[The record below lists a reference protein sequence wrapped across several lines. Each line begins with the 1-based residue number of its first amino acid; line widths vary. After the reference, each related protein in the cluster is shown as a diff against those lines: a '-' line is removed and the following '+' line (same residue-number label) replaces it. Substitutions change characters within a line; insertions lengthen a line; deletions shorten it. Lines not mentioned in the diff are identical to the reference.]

1 MNKEDSSKEKF
12 KQALIST
19 VKVLS
24 EDLRLKKDK
33 YNNSDSKNF
42 DFFELENLNNKEDYV
57 KFRAKTDSEALKRKF
72 SNYNIY
78 KKNLPKNTSC
88 KLLYD
93 FSEQIRYELLGIK
106 MLNGI
111 SKNLKDNYFNKISL
125 TKDNVI
131 IAGCSILDKNVSNF
145 ACENH
150 LSGLEFL
157 SCIPGSIGGGIRMNS
172 GCFGKEFKDVLL
184 SVQVMDLNGNVHTI
198 NSKNIRFDYR
208 QTDLPKNLIFLSA
221 SFKTTKKDKT
231 QIEENINKLKE
242 KKQNSQPLRV
252 KTGGSTFKNPQ
263 NSIKKKVWELIREN
277 VDSQISFGDAKISEK
292 HSNFFINS
300 NNASFKNMYDL
311 INFVKK
317 RVKESTGVSLEL
329 ELEIVN

>member
-1 MNKEDSSKEKF
+1 M
-12 KQALIST
+12 L
-19 VKVLS
+19 
-24 EDLRLKKDK
+24 EDLNSFSKKIQGKIKFNYSLKKHTWLNIGGNAK
-33 YNNSDSKNF
+33 IFFVPETLIELK
-42 DFFELENLNNKEDYV
+42 DFLLY
-57 KFRAKTDSEALKRKF
+57 LK
-72 SNYNIY
+72 
-78 KKNLPKNTSC
+78 KKNLSPFIIGAGSNLLISENIQNRIFIKLGKN
-88 KLLYD
+88 
-93 FSEQIRYELLGIK
+93 
-106 MLNGI
+106 
-111 SKNLKDNYFNKISL
+111 FNKISL

-172 GCFGKEFKDVLL
+172 GCFGTEFKDVLL
-184 SVQVMDLNGNVHTI
+184 SVQVMDLNGNVHLI
-198 NSKNIRFDYR
+198 NSKNIKFDYR
-208 QTDLPKNLIFLSA
+208 QTNLPKNFIFLSA
-221 SFKTTKKDKT
+221 SFKTIKKDKT

-252 KTGGSTFKNPQ
+252 KTGGSTFKNPK
-263 NSIKKKVWELIREN
+263 NSFKKKVWELIREN
-277 VDSQISFGDAKISEK
+277 VDNQVSFGDAKISEK

-300 NNASFKNMYDL
+300 SNASFKNMYDL

-317 RVKESTGVSLEL
+317 RVKENTGVSLEL

>member
-1 MNKEDSSKEKF
+1 M
-12 KQALIST
+12 LISENIQNRIFI
-19 VKVLS
+19 KLG
-24 EDLRLKKDK
+24 
-33 YNNSDSKNF
+33 KN
-42 DFFELENLNNKEDYV
+42 
-57 KFRAKTDSEALKRKF
+57 
-72 SNYNIY
+72 
-78 KKNLPKNTSC
+78 
-88 KLLYD
+88 
-93 FSEQIRYELLGIK
+93 
-106 MLNGI
+106 
-111 SKNLKDNYFNKISL
+111 FNKISL

-198 NSKNIRFDYR
+198 NSKNIRSDYR

-242 KKQNSQPLRV
+242 KNRTL
-252 KTGGSTFKNPQ
+252 N
-263 NSIKKKVWELIREN
+263 
-277 VDSQISFGDAKISEK
+277 
-292 HSNFFINS
+292 H
-300 NNASFKNMYDL
+300 
-311 INFVKK
+311 
-317 RVKESTGVSLEL
+317 
-329 ELEIVN
+329 